1 LAARIV
7 SAAGPD
13 VKSQI
18 VLAWR
23 LVFGADP
30 TESESADAVMFVTAQ
45 TEVFHPKPATA
56 AAPNAAQPPIDP
68 ARQALS
74 LLCQS
79 LLSSN
84 RFLYVE

>member
-1 LAARIV
+1 MV
-7 SAAGPD
+7 
-13 VKSQI
+13 

-30 TESESADAVMFVTAQ
+30 TEAESTEAANFVTAQ
-45 TEVFHPKPATA
+45 TGVFQPKSAVTA
-56 AAPNAAQPPIDP
+56 AAPNAANPPSDP